1 MNILKPFN
9 AVPIILR
16 PVLAYLLA
24 TPVFW
29 LADILLGFEVRIAF
43 LEDGLWKTAYY
54 SVLTASAIACYL
66 YPAWTAVFA
75 FLESTANIF
84 IHILSFIVPVFYL
97 PAQVLKGTEGTLHFE
112 SGNLLGFIM
121 VGTILV
127 LSFQGAVDSMRN
139 Q

>member
-1 MNILKPFN
+1 MSILKPFYSL
-9 AVPIILR
+9 PLILR

-29 LADILLGFEVRIAF
+29 LADMLLGFEIRIAF

-54 SVLTASAIACYL
+54 SVLSISAVTCYL
-66 YPAWTAVFA
+66 YPAWTALIA
-75 FLESTANIF
+75 FLESTANVF

-97 PAQVLKGTEGTLHFE
+97 PAQTLNGTEGTLHFE
-112 SGNLLGFIM
+112 IGNVLGFIL
-121 VGTILV
+121 VGAIMTM
-127 LSFQGAVDSMRN
+127 SFQGAVDAMRN